1 MGTVF
6 SFDLRDASM
15 DPHALDDAIGW
26 LHWVDETFSTYQ
38 PGSVLSRLRRGQMG
52 LDDCPPQVGDLLK
65 VGEAVEHDSGGYFT
79 TTLDGKLDLTGV
91 VKGWAVERASE
102 ILRAGGSRAHT
113 VNGGGDLQL
122 VGEPRPGRPWRIGV
136 AHPLRPGALATV
148 VTVGGDHAVATSGTA
163 ERGNHIIDP
172 RTGRPAT
179 ELASVTL
186 VGQRLTTVDAYATA
200 AFAMG
205 NAARDW
211 VERLAG
217 CDAFAV
223 TRHGGCWWTSGFPQV
238 GVVPAVSPIG
248 VGHLAVDGDRK
259 GVTAC

>member
-1 MGTVF
+1 
-6 SFDLRDASM
+6 
-15 DPHALDDAIGW
+15 
-26 LHWVDETFSTYQ
+26 
-38 PGSVLSRLRRGQMG
+38 MG

-65 VGEAVEHDSGGYFT
+65 VSEAVEHDSGGYFT

-172 RTGRPAT
+172 RTGRPAS

-211 VERLAG
+211 VERMAG

-223 TRHGGCWWTSGFPQV
+223 TRHGRCWWTSGFPQV
-238 GVVPAVSPIG
+238 GVVPTVSPIG